1 MRKTNQKVSEPVKI
15 YSAPDAISGEMIRN
29 LLHNEGIECY
39 KKELETGN
47 FMNIY
52 MGYSVFGEEI
62 YVNAMDEKAAREIL
76 KVLEPENQEDE
87 GDLAEEDIC
96 HGVPFYRNKRIVV
109 WIFLALLG
117 GGTLILYVLTYLV
130 NQGYF

>member
-1 MRKTNQKVSEPVKI
+1 MSKTNQKVPEPVKI
-15 YSAPDAISGEMIRN
+15 YSAPDAISGEMIQN

-76 KVLEPENQEDE
+76 KVLEPENQEDGE
-87 GDLAEEDIC
+87 DLTEQDIY
-96 HGVPFYRNKRIVV
+96 HNVPFYKNRRILV
-109 WIFLALLG
+109 WIFLSFLG
-117 GGTLILYVLTYLV
+117 GGTLLLYVLTYLV
-130 NQGYF
+130 NKGYF

>member
-1 MRKTNQKVSEPVKI
+1 MEKTNQKTAEPVKI

-62 YVNAMDEKAAREIL
+62 YVNSVDEKAAREIL
-76 KVLEPENQEDE
+76 KVLEPENQEDG
-87 GDLAEEDIC
+87 GDLTEEDLYER
-96 HGVPFYRNKRIVV
+96 VPFYKNRRIIV
-109 WIFLALLG
+109 WIFLSFLG
-117 GGTLILYVLTYLV
+117 GGTLLLYVLTYLV

>member
-1 MRKTNQKVSEPVKI
+1 MGKTYQKVPEPVKI

-62 YVNAMDEKAAREIL
+62 YVNAVDEKAAREIL
-76 KVLEPENQEDE
+76 KVLEPEHQEDG
-87 GDLAEEDIC
+87 GDLTEEDIY
-96 HGVPFYRNKRIVV
+96 HNVPFYKNRRILV
-109 WIFLALLG
+109 WIFLSFLG
-117 GGTLILYVLTYLV
+117 GGTLLLYELTYLV